1 MKGAERREKKLEEIN
16 QELSNLSKSLAGVAV
31 SSVLKKH
38 KITNEESITNQ
49 LSEEQ
54 KQELRNIAEKL
65 EVLVSDFTSKNKPEN
80 VKEKLDSLESPLREL
95 MKKKNEKESGE

>member
-1 MKGAERREKKLEEIN
+1 MEEIN

-38 KITNEESITNQ
+38 KITTDESITNQ

-54 KQELRNIAEKL
+54 KQELRNISEKL

-80 VKEKLDSLESPLREL
+80 VKEKLESVESPLREL
-95 MKKKNEKESGE
+95 VKKNTKKESDE